1 MGTTRRILL
10 SGIVI
15 TVDIFNLDPW
25 QSFAIGDMVQ
35 QPATGHIG
43 VLIEREAGRTGYWIV
58 EWILGPRGNLLK
70 KRVQTYEYDKTLKLY
85 AKAAEA

>member
-1 MGTTRRILL
+1 M
-10 SGIVI
+10 SM
-15 TVDIFNLDPW
+15 DIFNLNPW

-35 QPATGHIG
+35 QSATGHVGI
-43 VLIEREAGRTGYWIV
+43 LIEREEGRVGYWIV
-58 EWILGPRGNLLK
+58 EWLFGPRGSMLK